1 MKKSLFTQEL
11 LAIFRN
17 KKLLIP
23 IIAVLFIPV
32 LYSGMF
38 LWAFWDPYE
47 HLSDLP
53 VAVTNSDSGTTLD
66 GEKLELGND
75 LVEKL
80 KENQDFGFKFVSEEE
95 GTRGLEQQEYYMLIK
110 IPEDFSE
117 NATTLMDEHPEKL
130 ELVYM
135 PNESFNFLSAQIG
148 GTAAEKIKAS
158 VSEKVSETYAE
169 TMFGKVGEL
178 ADGLSKASDGAA
190 GLSEGA
196 VKLKDG
202 SQELYDQLSVLASKS
217 IEFNQGMNSAN
228 SGTKELAAGAGKL
241 AGGLGQL
248 VEGET
253 KLEDASGKLLSGQ
266 KDLQAGASGVK
277 AGLDQVNSKIPA
289 MVEGTTKIEEGA
301 EKLGKNLSAWK
312 AGADKAAGGAAE
324 LHAGIQELKKQME
337 AMAPLLGEYPEKQ
350 QQLAHALN
358 ELEAGSASLE
368 QGTATLSDSAGA
380 LAGGSETLSAGL
392 KEVMAGQNQLQ
403 QGISELAAG
412 SGELETG
419 AAKLAAG
426 HEEFQSGLQQFGDKL
441 SEAKA
446 GSVELANGSSK
457 LVGGMDQLAS
467 GSSAMRDGTGQL
479 ASGAE
484 RLSEGNTKVAD
495 GTTELAEKLKDGA
508 EEAQLNP
515 NEDTYNMLAAPVKL
529 QSETFKSVPNYGTG
543 FAPYFLSLGL
553 FVGALLL
560 SIVFPL
566 REPAGVPKSGASW
579 FFGKFGILAGIG
591 ILQALAADAILLLG
605 LGLKVE
611 SIPLFLIFSIVTSL
625 TFIALIQ
632 FLVTL
637 LGDPGRFVAIIILI
651 LQLTTSAGTFPLELI
666 PGFLQEFN
674 AYLPMTYS
682 VQGFKAVISSG
693 DFSFMWQNTGI
704 LAGYILVLA
713 AGTALYFHWMFKRK
727 FAMLVE

>member
-1 MKKSLFTQEL
+1 MKKNLFTQEL
-11 LAIFRN
+11 LSIFRN

-53 VAVTNSDSGTTLD
+53 VAVANSDSGSTID

-80 KENQDFGFKFVSEEE
+80 KEKQDFGFEFVSEEE
-95 GTRGLEQQEYYMLIK
+95 GTKGLEQQKYYMLIK
-110 IPEDFSE
+110 IPEDFSK
-117 NATTLMDEHPEKL
+117 NATTLMDQHPEKL

-169 TMFGKVGEL
+169 TMFDKIGEM
-178 ADGLSKASDGAA
+178 ADGLGQASDGA
-190 GLSEGA
+190 SELNDGA

-202 SQELYDQLSVLASKS
+202 SKELYDNLSVLASKS
-217 IEFNQGMNSAN
+217 IEFNQGMNSAD
-228 SGTKELAAGAGKL
+228 SGAKELANGAGKL
-241 AGGLGQL
+241 AGGLNQL
-248 VEGET
+248 EEGET
-253 KLEDASGKLLSGQ
+253 KLEDASGKLLTGQ
-266 KDLQAGASGVK
+266 EDLQAGASGVK

-289 MVEGTTKIEEGA
+289 LIEGTKQMEQGSENLDQ
-301 EKLGKNLSAWK
+301 KLTAWK
-312 AGADKAAGGAAE
+312 NGADNAAGGAAQ
-324 LHAGIQELKKQME
+324 LHAGIQELQKQVE
-337 AMAPLLGEYPEKQ
+337 GMAPLLKDYPEKQ
-350 QQLAHALN
+350 EELAAALAK
-358 ELEAGSASLE
+358 LEAGSAGLE
-368 QGTATLSDSAGA
+368 NGTAQLSDSAGK
-380 LAGGSETLSAGL
+380 LAAGSGELSAGL
-392 KEVMAGQNQLQ
+392 NKIIAGQGELQ

-412 SGELETG
+412 SGQVETG

-426 HEEFQSGLQQFGDKL
+426 HEEFHSGLQLFGDKL

-446 GSVELANGSSK
+446 GSVELANGSSQ

-467 GSSAMRDGTGQL
+467 GSAAMTDGTDQL

-484 RLSEGNTKVAD
+484 KLSEGNTKVAD
-495 GTTELAEKLKDGA
+495 GTTELAEKLKVGA
-508 EEAQLNP
+508 EEAQVNP
-515 NEDTYNMLAAPVKL
+515 NKDTYNMLAAPVKL
-529 QSETFKSVPNYGTG
+529 QSETVKSVPNYGTG

-566 REPAGVPKSGASW
+566 REPAAVPKSGASW
-579 FFGKFGILAGIG
+579 FFGKFGVLAGIG
-591 ILQALAADAILLLG
+591 ILQALAADAILLFG

-611 SIPLFLIFSIVTSL
+611 SIPLFVVFSIITSL

-637 LGDPGRFVAIIILI
+637 LGDPGRFVAIVILI

-666 PGFLQEFN
+666 PEFLQRFN

-693 DFSFMWQNTGI
+693 DFSFMWQNAGI

-727 FAMLVE
+727 FAVLVE